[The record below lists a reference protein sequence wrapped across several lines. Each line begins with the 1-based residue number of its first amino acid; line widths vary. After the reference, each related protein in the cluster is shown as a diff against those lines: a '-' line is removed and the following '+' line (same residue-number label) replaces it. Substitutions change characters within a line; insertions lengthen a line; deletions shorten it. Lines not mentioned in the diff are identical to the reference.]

1 MIYFLMDTPM
11 NYWYD
16 KPNDKELD
24 DKVPE
29 GDKKEE
35 FPDSPL
41 MPTLEANKEE
51 AKEEVKEWTGIK
63 FLNNQYKLKN
73 EIRQK
78 LYLFH

>member
-1 MIYFLMDTPM
+1 M